1 METRTQVW
9 EQLQK
14 VELAQQRRRQQDL
27 DDKLG
32 EAQVR
37 AHADGLRIL
46 FQNVFF
52 ECPQL
57 CFLVSLVS
65 GLEIH

>member
-14 VELAQQRRRQQDL
+14 VELAQQRRHQQDL

-37 AHADGLRIL
+37 ADADGLRIL
-46 FQNVFF
+46 FQNV
-52 ECPQL
+52 
-57 CFLVSLVS
+57 
-65 GLEIH
+65 HY